1 MKEKM
6 PSEIS
11 KWKENPFCYRFPCGE
26 SQQDLV
32 VKLQA
37 FIHEI
42 EGHVR
47 PVLVISHIST
57 LQVLYGYF
65 LGHRFIQNRYHK
77 LTIPHNVVIELTPSQ
92 YGWKEKRY
100 DLTQF
105 HYTDQDAIN
114 GATSYEGV
122 QVQHNTNFYEECFR
136 ESKGDIGD
144 SDVESPTTL
153 SSGTEFLHALTGS
166 NRGVF
171 TGKR

>member
-1 MKEKM
+1 VVYTSGMKRSIKTGMYINTDITVEPALNSLNTGFCTGMSVDTMEAQM
-6 PSEIS
+6 PEEIA

-32 VKLQA
+32 VKLQS
-37 FIHEI
+37 FIQEI

-92 YGWKEKRY
+92 SVIIIKIIISHYGI
-100 DLTQF
+100 LT
-105 HYTDQDAIN
+105 
-114 GATSYEGV
+114 TS
-122 QVQHNTNFYEECFR
+122 
-136 ESKGDIGD
+136 DIPP
-144 SDVESPTTL
+144 SLPPP
-153 SSGTEFLHALTGS
+153 SS
-166 NRGVF
+166 RPPP
-171 TGKR
+171 